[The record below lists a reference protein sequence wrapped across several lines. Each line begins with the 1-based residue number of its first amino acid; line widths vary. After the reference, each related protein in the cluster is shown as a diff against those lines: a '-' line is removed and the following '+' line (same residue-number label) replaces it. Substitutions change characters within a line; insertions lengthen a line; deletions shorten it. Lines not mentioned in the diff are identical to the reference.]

1 MVMIKC
7 SYLYVDSKTLS
18 LNLQK
23 SAYIIFGSKK
33 QRKGIQSKLKDNPLM
48 LSGQQMSEVKSIKY
62 LEDWLMASQEESVH
76 QTVLKHLPI
85 AKQSIAEIR
94 AVVEDISAN
103 NIDCINLAYT
113 LFDSTVASMLLRIKK
128 I

>member
-1 MVMIKC
+1 MVTIKC
-7 SYLYVDSKTLS
+7 SYLYVDSKTIS

-48 LSGQQMSEVKSIKY
+48 LLGQQMSEVKSIKY

-85 AKQSIAEIR
+85 A
-94 AVVEDISAN
+94 
-103 NIDCINLAYT
+103 
-113 LFDSTVASMLLRIKK
+113 
-128 I
+128 